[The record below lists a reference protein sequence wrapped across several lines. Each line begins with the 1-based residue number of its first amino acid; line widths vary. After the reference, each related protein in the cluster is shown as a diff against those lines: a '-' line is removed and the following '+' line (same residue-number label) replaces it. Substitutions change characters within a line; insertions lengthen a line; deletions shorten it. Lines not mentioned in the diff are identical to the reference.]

1 MLVYGGHMSNKYLY
15 LSISVSGA
23 SVLAV
28 EILGTRILGP
38 FYGVSL
44 YLWSALITVTLAALS
59 AGYALGGR
67 LADRGAT
74 YAKLSSLLAGAG
86 LWLLFVPWMRDPLLH
101 AAEQA
106 GLRLAVLVAA
116 LVLFFIPL
124 MLLGMVSPFAIKLKV
139 SKLENV
145 GRSAGNLYAISTIAS
160 VAAALLTGF
169 YLIPCFGVH
178 RLTVAVGAILIAT
191 AMPGFFGKG
200 RQAAKLVVPL
210 AILAAGAALTAT
222 HPENTPDP
230 GRGLVFK
237 GQSPYGEIRVVDD
250 ANVRYLLIDGAIHT
264 AVDTAPSRETAMP
277 YVNVVDIA
285 RSVCRKPGRMLLI
298 GLGGGS
304 IAKHY
309 HAAGWKVDAVE
320 IDPLVVRLAGR
331 FFGLDS
337 AEARVFQMDG
347 RRFLASTHGV
357 YDVIVLDAYGSSSI
371 PFHLVTREAFALVAS
386 RLAPDGVL
394 AINVLSIGWKS
405 GIVRS
410 LAATLETQFPNVR
423 ALPIAE
429 PPDRLGNV
437 VLFASRRTLELPEE
451 LPVPVDRFTPAYE
464 QTHAWDNRFELD
476 TRGAPVLT
484 DDRNPIDLWAEAV
497 NIRERNDLHEMF
509 AKQGVSW

>member
-1 MLVYGGHMSNKYLY
+1 MSNKYLY
-15 LSISVSGA
+15 LSISASGA

-74 YAKLSSLLAGAG
+74 YAGLSSFLAGAG
-86 LWLLFVPWMRDPLLH
+86 LWLLFVPWMRHPLLH
-101 AAEQA
+101 AAEKV
-106 GLRLAVLVAA
+106 GLRLAVLGVA

-124 MLLGMVSPFAIKLKV
+124 MLLGMVSPYAIKLKA
-139 SKLENV
+139 SSLEDV
-145 GRSAGNLYAISTIAS
+145 GRSAGSLYAISTIAS

-169 YLIPCFGVH
+169 YLIPGFGVY
-178 RLTVAVGAILIAT
+178 RLTIAVGVILLAT
-191 AMPGFFGKG
+191 ALPGFFGKG
-200 RQAAKLVVPL
+200 RRAAKLVVPL
-210 AILAAGAALTAT
+210 AILAAGAALGAT

-237 GQSPYGEIRVVDD
+237 GHSPYGEIRVVDD
-250 ANVRYLLIDGAIHT
+250 GNLRYLLIDGAIHT
-264 AVDTAPSRETAMP
+264 AVDTASNWETAVP

-285 RSVCRKPGRMLLI
+285 RSVCRRPGRLLLI

-304 IAKHY
+304 VAKHY

-320 IDPLVVRLAGR
+320 IDPLVARLAGR

-347 RRFLASTHGV
+347 RRFLASTARA

-371 PFHLVTREAFALVAS
+371 PFHLVTREVFALAAS
-386 RLAPDGVL
+386 RLASDGVL
-394 AINVLSIGWKS
+394 AVNVQSIGWKS
-405 GIVRS
+405 DIVRS
-410 LAATLETQFPNVR
+410 LAATLKTQFPNVR

-429 PPDRLGNV
+429 PPDQLGNV
-437 VLFASRRTLELPEE
+437 VLFASRGPLELPEE

-464 QTHAWDNRFELD
+464 QTHAWDNRFEPD
-476 TRGAPVLT
+476 TRGVPILT
-484 DDRNPIDLWAEAV
+484 DDKNPIDLWAEAINV
-497 NIRERNDLHEMF
+497 RERNELHEMF